1 MQLLGGGRRGSADLH
16 VFTSLCFMTNKWDG
30 KLVFSLRLAG
40 TLEILFWRN
49 VLSFGGCH
57 SHSVSWSGHP
67 LKVRGEASPPKNGGD
82 RSPFKVRGFGLTRGW
97 WHQFAN
103 LWKKKTPL
111 IFVSW
116 GATFHN
122 KGCNQNGWPVTTY
135 FGTPQKGPPPKK

>member
-1 MQLLGGGRRGSADLH
+1 MKKACSCWGGGRRGVLIYMCHKFVLH
-16 VFTSLCFMTNKWDG
+16 DQQVDG

-57 SHSVSWSGHP
+57 SHSVSWGGHP
-67 LKVRGEASPPKNGGD
+67 LKVRGEESPPKNGGD
-82 RSPFKVRGFGLTRGW
+82 RSPLKVRGFGLTRMVTSIR
-97 WHQFAN
+97 QFV
-103 LWKKKTPL
+103 KKKTTPY
-111 IFVSW
+111 FASW

-135 FGTPQKGPPPKK
+135 FGPPKRPTP